1 MTYSILDNSSIDFG
15 NLQVNSS
22 TTWSTGTNYNIIS
35 TINNSETPVMIKNE
49 NHSGVI
55 DCRGENADILL
66 NGRSL
71 TQTLDGIESRLAI
84 LRPDPALEK
93 EWTELRE
100 LGDRYRQLEA
110 EIKEKMRVWD
120 ILKK

>member
-15 NLQVNSS
+15 NLSLNSN
-22 TTWSTGTNYNIIS
+22 TTWSTGVNYSI
-35 TINNSETPVMIKNE
+35 TPNAESSVMIKSDN
-49 NHSGVI
+49 NSGVI